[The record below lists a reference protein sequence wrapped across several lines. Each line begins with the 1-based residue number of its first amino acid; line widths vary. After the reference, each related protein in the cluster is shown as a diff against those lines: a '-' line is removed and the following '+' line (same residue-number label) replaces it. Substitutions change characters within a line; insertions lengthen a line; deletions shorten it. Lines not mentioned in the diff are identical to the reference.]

1 MRIPRWLVVLGPS
14 VSVLVALFAW
24 SVRPVP
30 YKYAIKQSD
39 GTLVDATE
47 STPGA
52 RPVLGASSHVL
63 PLVRVV
69 NALARIYRPESQ
81 ERNLRLWE
89 TLNKIRQWQAGTKQ
103 RFLLKAP
110 EHLFGLPRLVQDHP
124 DASIISVSR
133 DEASWYPSQLVMAQL
148 WRYMYV
154 DAEVQDA
161 IAFTDR
167 LLCTQ
172 RESLEVAHNGTF
184 EVLPV
189 EFGSYLFTQ
198 TRDVV
203 ERIAKHADLTWDEA
217 TQARAADVI
226 AKRLAWKKK
235 AYYRTDEF
243 GLSRSAISERLGT
256 VCDHYRNS
264 MSSRYFKDPDYV
276 CREPGD
282 CLHESLRSK

>member
-1 MRIPRWLVVLGPS
+1 MARRAGPFDLC
-14 VSVLVALFAW
+14 VGG
-24 SVRPVP
+24 PVC
-30 YKYAIKQSD
+30 
-39 GTLVDATE
+39 L
-47 STPGA
+47 
-52 RPVLGASSHVL
+52 
-63 PLVRVV
+63 
-69 NALARIYRPESQ
+69 
-81 ERNLRLWE
+81 
-89 TLNKIRQWQAGTKQ
+89 
-103 RFLLKAP
+103 
-110 EHLFGLPRLVQDHP
+110 P

-133 DEASWYPSQLVMAQL
+133 DEASWYPSQLVMSQL

-167 LLCTQ
+167 LLCAQ

-235 AYYRTDEF
+235 AYYRTDSF

-264 MSSRYFKDPDYV
+264 MSSRYVDPFRDPDYV

-282 CLHESLRSK
+282 CIHESLRSK